1 MRYCQLCQDKNVVPS
16 QFQCVYL
23 TFWQLFMRYIFA
35 NNTEICGSF
44 QFKVYFEFSLLFL
57 LWNLHKYISEKQC
70 SSKHLCFRLFPC
82 FLIISPGKRGGRIF
96 PFVGSTE
103 LSPEF
108 IGRGGAT
115 SLWAATSPDYSPLG
129 EKIFLLKIQICSNIA
144 TRHTP
149 GHPDTRT
156 PIPEIPV

>member
-1 MRYCQLCQDKNVVPS
+1 
-16 QFQCVYL
+16 
-23 TFWQLFMRYIFA
+23 MRYIFA
-35 NNTEICGSF
+35 NNTKICGSF

-57 LWNLHKYISEKQC
+57 LWHLHKYISEKQC

-129 EKIFLLKIQICSNIA
+129 GKKLSTENPDLFKYCDPA
-144 TRHTP
+144 
-149 GHPDTRT
+149 HPRT
-156 PIPEIPV
+156 PKTPRHQNPRSWDPTKGLWQLVWSQFTFETGTDKLMN